1 MPIPLIGILL
11 LMLLHIGFQH
21 ETELLEDSLA
31 LPGFPPFSCKF
42 GSSEEEYVDSDDLA
56 NSRPRTRPSAI
67 QNPPLTDSNLVTVPS
82 GSMKQE
88 FRRRHVPHGWLH
100 KMDPLEPILLFT
112 KPLVPEKLAA
122 AGIVPPTDSSTRNNV
137 SSPPCKFRG
146 RIGRGGRIIFDRW
159 NPLLQTPIDC
169 ELQEQGT
176 HLDDITVDLV
186 EFGAELDEVGIVA
199 VDEVNE
205 LVVKSTSMGLELGSK
220 RVEVEEASKLRDVG
234 FEVEFGE
241 RKREG
246 LNHSRWEF
254 NRSWWCWL
262 PNVIHHFFFPVSLF
276 LGLDGRW

>member
-1 MPIPLIGILL
+1 M
-11 LMLLHIGFQH
+11 
-21 ETELLEDSLA
+21 
-31 LPGFPPFSCKF
+31 
-42 GSSEEEYVDSDDLA
+42 
-56 NSRPRTRPSAI
+56 
-67 QNPPLTDSNLVTVPS
+67 
-82 GSMKQE
+82 
-88 FRRRHVPHGWLH
+88 
-100 KMDPLEPILLFT
+100 
-112 KPLVPEKLAA
+112 
-122 AGIVPPTDSSTRNNV
+122 
-137 SSPPCKFRG
+137 
-146 RIGRGGRIIFDRW
+146 
-159 NPLLQTPIDC
+159 
-169 ELQEQGT
+169 
-176 HLDDITVDLV
+176 DDITVDLV

-254 NRSWWCWL
+254 NRSWWRWL